1 MKHPRDFYI
10 ITQGE
15 MTMPGVVSSKQVAE
29 QSIALIKA
37 SNEPGYIHVREVLP
51 LADQIKPTCSEV
63 HTMDSE
69 IITNQAKEI
78 ERLRTRIEGM
88 ILSFNKHGA
97 NIDVGFHVKWLSEV
111 LNK

>member
-1 MKHPRDFYI
+1 MKHPRDFWLYDHSNGNI
-10 ITQGE
+10 E
-15 MTMPGVVSSKQVAE
+15 AYPVE
-29 QSIALIKA
+29 QDTSMIRA
-37 SNEPGYIHVREVLP
+37 PDPIHVREVLP
-51 LADQIKPTCSEV
+51 LEDQIKPTCSEV
-63 HTMDSE
+63 HRTDSE